1 MSDEKPKS
9 LKKKIIYSAVAVLC
23 IVGLG
28 NAFIEN
34 RKLENLA
41 ADRGF
46 ESVQEFKAAQREDIS
61 TKSEYDAYL
70 QKKDKAESEAAA
82 QGGFLSVDEY
92 KKAQYVNMPT
102 KALYDKYLE
111 QQAELKLAEEK
122 REAEEAEKARLAKAE
137 EEKRKAEEA
146 EKARLAEAEEE
157 KRKTEEAE
165 QARLA
170 KAAEEMQKMLAT
182 NAEARELFELTEHI
196 SRGGSYALIEISDI
210 DAELFSGKRCSEA
223 LGLRASLKP
232 VKGSHP
238 FGFVVNGTSGE
249 IAEISTVFSF
259 GDDAPTYKMPNG
271 CNIFASPAQVERSC
285 GLDDPKYVKEV
296 YELDEET
303 GIVAKFGRLKRI
315 GGDKEE
321 NTWKVVTRNDGETL
335 TSSLVNIHRMSVF
348 MNKPLKVERRTY
360 ICRG

>member
-1 MSDEKPKS
+1 MAEKKPKS

-70 QKKDKAESEAAA
+70 QKKDKADSEAAA

-122 REAEEAEKARLAKAE
+122 RKAEEAEKARLAKAA

-146 EKARLAEAEEE
+146 EKARLAAIAEE
-157 KRKTEEAE
+157 KRKAEEAE
-165 QARLA
+165 KARLA
-170 KAAEEMQKMLAT
+170 SITPTLTMKCENRKGWLIYIMHLNNAATIIKPVENPVDGYSAI
-182 NAEARELFELTEHI
+182 AENVEITTYGKPEYWYSSEDMNKGFNI
-196 SRGGSYALIEISDI
+196 SKGSYWRGFSQAKLDLRETLLGKRVEPSFGISSETYNSFEKKWEKKSSGGTYTCSDI
-210 DAELFSGKRCSEA
+210 SPNTFNSVL
-223 LGLRASLKP
+223 LK
-232 VKGSHP
+232 
-238 FGFVVNGTSGE
+238 
-249 IAEISTVFSF
+249 
-259 GDDAPTYKMPNG
+259 Y
-271 CNIFASPAQVERSC
+271 
-285 GLDDPKYVKEV
+285 
-296 YELDEET
+296 
-303 GIVAKFGRLKRI
+303 
-315 GGDKEE
+315 
-321 NTWKVVTRNDGETL
+321 RN
-335 TSSLVNIHRMSVF
+335 
-348 MNKPLKVERRTY
+348 
-360 ICRG
+360 

>member
-1 MSDEKPKS
+1 MAEKKPKS

-70 QKKDKAESEAAA
+70 QKKDKADSEAAA

-122 REAEEAEKARLAKAE
+122 RKAEEAEKARLAKAA

-146 EKARLAEAEEE
+146 EKARLAAIAEE
-157 KRKTEEAE
+157 KRKAEEAE
-165 QARLA
+165 NARLA
-170 KAAEEMQKMLAT
+170 AIAEEKRKAEEAEKARLAAIAEEKRKAEEAEKARLASIT
-182 NAEARELFELTEHI
+182 PTLTMKCENRKGWLIYIMHLNNAATIIKPVENPVDGYSAIAENVEITTYGKPEYWYSSEDMNKGFNI
-196 SRGGSYALIEISDI
+196 SKGSYWRGFSQAKLDLRETLLGKRVEPSFGISSETYNSFEKKWEKKSSGGTYTCSDI
-210 DAELFSGKRCSEA
+210 SPNTFNSVL
-223 LGLRASLKP
+223 LK
-232 VKGSHP
+232 
-238 FGFVVNGTSGE
+238 
-249 IAEISTVFSF
+249 
-259 GDDAPTYKMPNG
+259 Y
-271 CNIFASPAQVERSC
+271 
-285 GLDDPKYVKEV
+285 
-296 YELDEET
+296 
-303 GIVAKFGRLKRI
+303 
-315 GGDKEE
+315 
-321 NTWKVVTRNDGETL
+321 RN
-335 TSSLVNIHRMSVF
+335 
-348 MNKPLKVERRTY
+348 
-360 ICRG
+360 